1 MRCEMDRYIFFA
13 YSDCAD
19 PSREKE
25 FNDWYDNIH
34 IPDMLETPG
43 MIRATRWENVHP
55 AGNQRRKYIAMYEI
69 ETDDIKKFDNAMRES
84 GKKSKERDRLSEL
97 IVLDPPDMPRVIYKQ
112 IMPPKK
118 AKHTKK

>member
-1 MRCEMDRYIFFA
+1 MDRYIFFA

-25 FNDWYDNIH
+25 YNDWYDNIH
-34 IPDMLETPG
+34 VPDMLETHG
-43 MIRATRWENVHP
+43 MIQATRWENVHP
-55 AGNQRRKYIAMYEI
+55 SGNQRRKYIAMYEI
-69 ETDDIKKFDNAMRES
+69 ETDDIKKFDNAMREN
-84 GKKSKERDRLSEL
+84 GKKSKERGRLSEL

-118 AKHTKK
+118 AKRMKK